1 MSIPSSPQIEL
12 ERKVPSM
19 NLQPMVKERYPELA
33 TLSLDDKWLLVAELE
48 DEIMASDASNEEPLK
63 SEIAAKLEERYQD
76 YQRDPDSARTWSEVR
91 QKMRPRL

>member
-1 MSIPSSPQIEL
+1 
-12 ERKVPSM
+12 M

-33 TLSLDDKWLLVAELE
+33 TLSLDDKWLLMAELE
-48 DEIMASDASNEEPLK
+48 DEVMASDASNEEPLK